1 MNTVTKESIEKKIV
15 KKEYTVLE
23 DGKTTLYGEAYRIKD
38 GHQWQI
44 CKDGE
49 SLSL

>member
-1 MNTVTKESIEKKIV
+1 MEYKVFETILSEMAEIMNVIP
-15 KKEYTVLE
+15 
-23 DGKTTLYGEAYRIKD
+23 GEAYRIKD